1 MLNILFDL
9 ISTAYIIKILDL
21 LQMGIVSRK
30 NTANTKNNYRGMYVC
45 DILATGTNLS
55 LHGYYNLSCRL
66 PCSLDFGF

>member
-30 NTANTKNNYRGMYVC
+30 NTANTYNNYRGMYVC
-45 DILATGTNLS
+45 DILATNLKI
-55 LHGYYNLSCRL
+55 
-66 PCSLDFGF
+66 